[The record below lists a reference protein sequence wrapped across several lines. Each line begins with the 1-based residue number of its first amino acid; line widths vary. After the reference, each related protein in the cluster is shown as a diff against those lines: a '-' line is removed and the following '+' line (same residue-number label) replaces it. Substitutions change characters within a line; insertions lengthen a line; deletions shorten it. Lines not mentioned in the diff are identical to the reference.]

1 MKTQVA
7 SSNGLVGSAVT
18 RHSMVLQV
26 LLACGILSSLLYVG
40 IDILA
45 SSQWEGYS
53 FTSQAFSELTA
64 IEAPTR
70 PLMVFGNAIPYNLLV
85 LAFAVGVFASAGR
98 KRALR
103 IVAGLLVAYT
113 VAGIVGGIIFPMHSR
128 GQTITLSDTMHIVAT
143 MAGVLSMLLFI
154 GFGAAAFD
162 KRFRLYS
169 IGTIL
174 LLVLGGTLAGLDGSR
189 IAAGLP
195 TPWVGVTERINIY
208 ASMLW
213 VLVLAIV
220 LLRAKKRQGSVDG
233 SDSWRGE
240 EEREDLSARG
250 GGVVGDR

>member
-1 MKTQVA
+1 
-7 SSNGLVGSAVT
+7 
-18 RHSMVLQV
+18 MVRKV
-26 LLACGILSSLLYVG
+26 LLICGIFSSLLYVA

-45 SSQWEGYS
+45 AMQWESYS
-53 FTSQAFSELTA
+53 YTSQSFSELTA

-70 PLMVFGNAIPYNLLV
+70 PLMVFGNAIPYSLLV
-85 LAFAVGVFASAGR
+85 MAFAMGVWASAGR

-113 VAGIVGGIIFPMHSR
+113 VAGFIGGVVFPMHSR
-128 GQTITLSDTMHIVAT
+128 GQTTMTLTDTMHIVAT
-143 MAGVLSMLLFI
+143 IAGVLSTLLFI
-154 GFGAAAFD
+154 GFGAAAFG
-162 KRFRLYS
+162 KWFRLYS

-174 LLVLGGTLAGLDGSR
+174 LLILGGTLAGLDASR

-220 LLRAKKRQGSVDG
+220 LLRPEKGQASIDG
-233 SDSWRGE
+233 SD
-240 EEREDLSARG
+240 A
-250 GGVVGDR
+250 

>member
-1 MKTQVA
+1 MKYRKVF
-7 SSNGLVGSAVT
+7 LV
-18 RHSMVLQV
+18 
-26 LLACGILSSLLYVG
+26 CGILSSLLYVG
-40 IDILA
+40 TDIVA
-45 SSQWEGYS
+45 AMRWEDYS
-53 FTSQAFSELTA
+53 FTAQAFSELTA
-64 IEAPTR
+64 VEAPTR
-70 PLMVFGNAIPYNLLV
+70 TFMVFGNAIPYSLLV
-85 LAFAVGVFASAGR
+85 MAFAVGVWASAGR

-113 VAGIVGGIIFPMHSR
+113 VSGFMGGVVFPMHSR
-128 GQTITLSDTMHIVAT
+128 GQTTMTLTDTMHIVAT
-143 MAGVLSMLLFI
+143 IAGVLSMLLFI